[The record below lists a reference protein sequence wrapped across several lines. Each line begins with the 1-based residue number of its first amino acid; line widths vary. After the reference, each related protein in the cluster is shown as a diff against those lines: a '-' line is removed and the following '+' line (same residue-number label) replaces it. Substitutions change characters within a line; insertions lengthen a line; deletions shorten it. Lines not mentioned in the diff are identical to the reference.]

1 MSAHESTGDGPRRP
15 ATVWVIAGAPGSGK
29 STVAAALLDR
39 LEPPAAVLDK
49 DTLFNGFVSA
59 LLAAHGRDHGER
71 EGEWYDAHVKV
82 HEYRALTA
90 AARQIRATGCPVL
103 LDAPFTGQIRDPLA
117 WSAWV
122 EQLGGDP
129 VQLVWVRSDA
139 ATLRRRIEARAN
151 PRDGGKLAT
160 PEAFAAFVARMQ
172 PELPP
177 PVAHLEIDNRD
188 GAPSAEG
195 QFREQLG
202 VATMRGFS
210 RGRG

>member
-1 MSAHESTGDGPRRP
+1 M
-15 ATVWVIAGAPGSGK
+15 WVIAGAPGAGK

-39 LEPPAAVLDK
+39 LDPPAAVLDK
-49 DTLFNGFVSA
+49 DTLFSGFVSA

-71 EGEWYDAHVKV
+71 EGAWYDAHVKR
-82 HEYRALTA
+82 HEYQALTA

-103 LDAPFTGQIRDPLA
+103 LDAPFTGQIRDPAA
-117 WSAWV
+117 WAAWV

-139 ATLRRRIEARAN
+139 ATLRRRIEGRAN

-160 PEAFAAFVARMQ
+160 PAAFAAFVARMQ
-172 PELPP
+172 PDVPP

-188 GAPSAEG
+188 GAPSAER
-195 QFREQLG
+195 QFGDQLG
-202 VATMRGFS
+202 AQLGAVT
-210 RGRG
+210 RGRGRVRG